1 MTIKRPIH
9 AAPFTVAAILIMM
22 MAASAGATTI
32 VYDTADGGSI
42 FVGGGLTLD
51 STGGATATLTY
62 NPIGDTTVDGPTNIN
77 LGSFTLSCP
86 TCGTEASGLGTAFG
100 AFTFDLVVSDDTPTD
115 DTAVGEFVGTST
127 GGTVWSD
134 ASNISISWLPIS
146 LGPGTT
152 GALSGDFGTEVF
164 TISTPTLIVAP
175 NSGASPGVT
184 TVQGALA
191 STAAPEPATMAMVGG
206 LFIGLAALARKRRA

>member
-9 AAPFTVAAILIMM
+9 AAPFTVAAILIMT
-22 MAASAGATTI
+22 MAASASASSI
-32 VYDTADGGSI
+32 VYDTTDGGSI
-42 FVGGGLTLD
+42 FVGSGLTLN
-51 STGGATATLTY
+51 STGGAAATLAY
-62 NPIGDTTVDGPTNIN
+62 HPIGDTTVGVPTNIN

-86 TCGTEASGLGTAFG
+86 SCGTEASGLGTSFG
-100 AFTFDLVVSDDTPTD
+100 AFTFDLIISDDTPTN
-115 DTAVGEFVGTST
+115 DTAVGEFVGTSS

-134 ASNISISWLPIS
+134 QSSVSISWLPVS

-152 GALSGDFGTEVF
+152 NAISGNFGTSVF
-164 TISTPTLIVAP
+164 TISTPSLIVSP
-175 NSGASPGVT
+175 NSGSNPGTT